1 MEKRK
6 QLKIFFIVLI
16 SIVIA
21 FIIWQASLF
30 RPQIDIE
37 TIEFEDIT
45 IPDEMNCPNYSSELR
60 HEYEIVNNDRWFE
73 DYVARSDVD
82 IRAFQWIDED
92 VGHVVHL
99 AIVDY
104 KNPLNAWFN
113 YWALDPKSRKNEHNG
128 PIIDFDNNPSYWFLK
143 EYEVDR
149 ESAQKGRFYND
160 EWHSWY
166 YRALYGQ
173 YYLYIEDPGR
183 GCEDYFQDLVTVISN
198 RFAQYIR

>member
-6 QLKIFFIVLI
+6 QLKIFFIVLF

-21 FIIWQASLF
+21 FVIWQASLF
-30 RPQIDIE
+30 RPQIDVE
-37 TIEFEDIT
+37 TLDFEDIK
-45 IPDEMNCPNYSSELR
+45 IPNKINCPLYSSELQ
-60 HEYEIVNNDRWFE
+60 HEYEIIDNDRWFE
-73 DYVARSDVD
+73 DYVARSDVE
-82 IRAFQWIDED
+82 ISAFQWVDED

-104 KNPLNAWFN
+104 QYPINALFN
-113 YWALDPKSRKNEHNG
+113 YWALNPKSRRDEHNG
-128 PIIDFDNNPSYWFLK
+128 PIVDFDDEPSEWLLI
-143 EYEVDR
+143 EYNADR

-166 YRALYGQ
+166 YRVLFGQ
-173 YYLYIEDPGR
+173 YFLYIEDPGR
-183 GCEDYFQDLVTVISN
+183 GCEEYFQDLVTVISN